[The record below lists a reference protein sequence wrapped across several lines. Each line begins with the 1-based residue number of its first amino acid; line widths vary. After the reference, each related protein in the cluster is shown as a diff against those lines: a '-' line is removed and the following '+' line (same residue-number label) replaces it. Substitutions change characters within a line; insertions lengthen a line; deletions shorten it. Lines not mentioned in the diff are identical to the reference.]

1 MSTLDGF
8 SIYDGVSIK
17 VATIAK
23 TGYIEEIRGDCIL
36 VKRIFGDGS
45 VFSSYLAPYQ
55 LTHTSEIIKP
65 HKDE

>member
-8 SIYDGVSIK
+8 SIYDGVYINI
-17 VATIAK
+17 ATIGK
-23 TGYIEEIRGDCIL
+23 TGYVEEICEDCIL
-36 VKRIFGDGS
+36 VRRVFENGS